1 MSAETAAPVG
11 HRLRV
16 RDAGECERPWEI
28 GLLDPTQWAA
38 QWIEPCEAVGEFA
51 RQRPAY
57 WLAGVVELPGQVARA
72 TLHATAHGVYEAFVN
87 AERVGD
93 QELTPG
99 FTAYRRRLQV
109 HSFDVTDLLV
119 AGENVIASLLSDGWW
134 RGQNGFARRV
144 DDYGPTT
151 AFLAE
156 LIVVLENGEELTFV
170 TDEQWRSKKSHIIRA
185 DLIAGEI
192 HDLRQFSPKSISPGG
207 DRSAWEPV
215 AVRDYGF
222 DQLCEPSGPPVMRV
236 TELPAVWT
244 RKIAERSWIVDFGQ
258 NSNGWVRLNKLGP
271 EGNIITITYGEALD
285 DAGDVVQVNV
295 AHYRLAVPESRS
307 DPFQVDQVISSGRIG
322 ERFEARHSTKGFQF
336 VRVDGLEVVDVEDLV
351 SVVVHTEL
359 AQIGSFKCSSEDI
372 NRLHLAADWSFRGN
386 ACDIPTDCP
395 TRERSGWTGDWQ
407 IYIET
412 ASYLYDVMAFSRKW
426 LRDLAADQ
434 LESGAVTHIVPDPN
448 PNDDRAPTDW
458 KEIQG
463 CSGWGDA
470 AVHVPW
476 QLYRSTGE
484 TDVLAEQWPSMT
496 AWLDYARNIAA
507 AKRHPSRIERS
518 AEPLDHEK
526 YLWDTG
532 FHFGEWLEPGV
543 DLERSRSRAFSDD
556 HGAVATAFMYRT
568 AKEMSEIA
576 DLIGLSGESLRLRD
590 FANEVRHAWQRE
602 FIDENGVVSPRSQAN
617 LTRALAFDLVPAD
630 ILADVASQLVALIR
644 EAGTHLGTGFL
655 ATPFLLPVL
664 ADTGHVDVA
673 YELLFQRTEPSWLL
687 MLDRG
692 ATTVWEEWEGIDG
705 RGVARASLNH
715 YSKGAVISFLHRYT
729 AGLQE
734 LEPGYQRFSVRPF
747 PGGGLTRASTFHVSP
762 YGRIHVAWTQ
772 TTNGFEIDLTVPEG
786 TTARLCLPDN
796 SIEEMMPGHHRREWK
811 I

>member
-1 MSAETAAPVG
+1 
-11 HRLRV
+11 
-16 RDAGECERPWEI
+16 
-28 GLLDPTQWAA
+28 
-38 QWIEPCEAVGEFA
+38 
-51 RQRPAY
+51 
-57 WLAGVVELPGQVARA
+57 
-72 TLHATAHGVYEAFVN
+72 
-87 AERVGD
+87 
-93 QELTPG
+93 
-99 FTAYRRRLQV
+99 
-109 HSFDVTDLLV
+109 
-119 AGENVIASLLSDGWW
+119 
-134 RGQNGFARRV
+134 
-144 DDYGPTT
+144 
-151 AFLAE
+151 
-156 LIVVLENGEELTFV
+156 
-170 TDEQWRSKKSHIIRA
+170 
-185 DLIAGEI
+185 
-192 HDLRQFSPKSISPGG
+192 
-207 DRSAWEPV
+207 
-215 AVRDYGF
+215 
-222 DQLCEPSGPPVMRV
+222 
-236 TELPAVWT
+236 
-244 RKIAERSWIVDFGQ
+244 
-258 NSNGWVRLNKLGP
+258 
-271 EGNIITITYGEALD
+271 
-285 DAGDVVQVNV
+285 
-295 AHYRLAVPESRS
+295 
-307 DPFQVDQVISSGRIG
+307 
-322 ERFEARHSTKGFQF
+322 
-336 VRVDGLEVVDVEDLV
+336 
-351 SVVVHTEL
+351 
-359 AQIGSFKCSSEDI
+359 
-372 NRLHLAADWSFRGN
+372 
-386 ACDIPTDCP
+386 
-395 TRERSGWTGDWQ
+395 
-407 IYIET
+407 
-412 ASYLYDVMAFSRKW
+412 MAFSRKW

-507 AKRHPSRIERS
+507 TKRHPSRIERS

-543 DLERSRSRAFSDD
+543 DLERSRSRAVSDD

-590 FANEVRHAWQRE
+590 FAHEVRHAWQRE

-630 ILADVASQLVALIR
+630 ILADVAAQLVALIR

-692 ATTVWEEWEGIDG
+692 ATTVWEEWEGIDEK
-705 RGVARASLNH
+705 GVSRASLNH

-786 TTARLCLPDN
+786 TTARLWLPDN